1 MKKISLALALC
12 CASFYSM
19 ADQLPLGGFSYG
31 PMEAPTGKSGSRLRT
46 WL

>member
-19 ADQLPLGGFSYG
+19 ADQLPLGDLVTDRWKHR
-31 PMEAPTGKSGSRLRT
+31 PVKSGSRLRT

>member
-31 PMEAPTGKSGSRLRT
+31 PVEAPVKSGSRLRT